1 MRILLHLGFSYFQN
15 FLIIERIV
23 NMELTLTILLF
34 LTGIVLI
41 VKGGDFFVDAATWIA
56 RVSGI
61 PQVIIGAT
69 IVSLATTLPEMLVS
83 VIAAMDGKVD
93 MAVGNAVGSVTANI
107 GLIMAISLI
116 FMPGAIKRK
125 DYVPKSIL
133 MFCSSLVIVASG
145 RIGNIDLFLSVVL
158 LILFI
163 LFLGE
168 NIRSTQNSMN
178 RKTPAAFHAAENTAA
193 IPLNS
198 ASPDTERS
206 VVVINIIKFIAGAA
220 GIVAGAN
227 LLVNNGSELARYI
240 GISERI
246 IGVTLVAVGTSLPE
260 LVTTITAIVKKQSSL
275 SIGNILGANIID
287 LTLILP
293 VSMIC
298 AQKPLPI
305 AASSALLDFPACLLV
320 GSIAIFPMI
329 ISSKFKRWQGFALLA
344 VYAIY
349 LVLTC
354 TA

>member
-1 MRILLHLGFSYFQN
+1 
-15 FLIIERIV
+15 
-23 NMELTLTILLF
+23 MELTLTILLF
-34 LTGIVLI
+34 LIGIVLI
-41 VKGGDFFVDAATWIA
+41 VKGGDFFVDAAAWMA
-56 RVSGI
+56 KASGI

-83 VIAAMDGKVD
+83 VIAAVDGKVD

-107 GLIMAISLI
+107 GLIMALSLL
-116 FMPGAIKRK
+116 FMPGIINRK

-145 RIGNIDLFLSVVL
+145 RVGSIDLFLSAVL
-158 LILFI
+158 MIFFV
-163 LFLGE
+163 LFLIE
-168 NIRSTQNSMN
+168 NIRSTQRSINKN
-178 RKTPAAFHAAENTAA
+178 TAALHAAENTAA
-193 IPLNS
+193 VSLP
-198 ASPDTERS
+198 ASKTDTEKS
-206 VVVINIIKFIAGAA
+206 VVITNIIKFIAGTI
-220 GIVAGAN
+220 GIVVGAN

-293 VSMIC
+293 ISMFC
-298 AQKPLPI
+298 AGKPLPI
-305 AASSALLDFPACLLV
+305 AVSSATLDFPACLLV
-320 GSIAIFPMI
+320 GCIAVIPMMI
-329 ISSKFKRWQGFALLA
+329 TSRFKRWQGFALLA
-344 VYAIY
+344 VYTIY

>member
-1 MRILLHLGFSYFQN
+1 
-15 FLIIERIV
+15 
-23 NMELTLTILLF
+23 MELTLTILLF

-198 ASPDTERS
+198 ASSDTERS

-246 IGVTLVAVGTSLPE
+246 IGVTLVAIGTSLPE
-260 LVTTITAIVKKQSSL
+260 LVTTITAIIKKQSSL

-293 VSMIC
+293 VSMVC
-298 AQKPLPI
+298 AGKPLPI
-305 AASSALLDFPACLLV
+305 ASSSAALDFPACLLV
-320 GSIAIFPMI
+320 GCIAIIPMM
-329 ISSKFKRWQGFALLA
+329 ISSKFKRWQGLALLA
-344 VYAIY
+344 VYAVY

-354 TA
+354 TS

>member
-1 MRILLHLGFSYFQN
+1 M
-15 FLIIERIV
+15 V

-34 LTGIVLI
+34 LIGIVLI

-56 RVSGI
+56 EVSGI
-61 PQVIIGAT
+61 PKVIIGAT
-69 IVSLATTLPEMLVS
+69 VVSLATTLPEMIVS
-83 VIAAMDGKVD
+83 VIAAVGGKVD

-116 FMPGAIKRK
+116 FMPCVIDRK
-125 DYVPKSIL
+125 DYVPKSVL

-145 RIGNIDLFLSVVL
+145 RNGYIGMFLSSILIILFVLFL
-158 LILFI
+158 I
-163 LFLGE
+163 E
-168 NIRSTQNSMN
+168 NIRSTQNSIN
-178 RKTPAAFHAAENTAA
+178 KAGSGIHSANSSSYSNKKSAAIHAAEYASAGSSTAIA
-193 IPLNS
+193 APLHKTG
-198 ASPDTERS
+198 TEKS
-206 VVVINIIKFIAGAA
+206 VVITNIIKFIAGAI
-220 GIVAGAN
+220 GIVVGAN

-260 LVTTITAIVKKQSSL
+260 LVTTITAIAKKQSSL

-293 VSMIC
+293 VSMVC
-298 AQKPLPI
+298 AGKPLPI
-305 AASSALLDFPACLLV
+305 AASSATLDFPACLLV
-320 GSIAIFPMI
+320 GSIAVIPMM
-329 ISSKFKRWQGFALLA
+329 ISSKFQRWQGFALLA
-344 VYAIY
+344 VYVVY

>member
-1 MRILLHLGFSYFQN
+1 
-15 FLIIERIV
+15 
-23 NMELTLTILLF
+23 MELTLTILLF

-145 RIGNIDLFLSVVL
+145 RIGNVNLFLSVVL

-198 ASPDTERS
+198 ASSDTERS
-206 VVVINIIKFIAGAA
+206 VVVTNIIKFIAGAA

>member
-1 MRILLHLGFSYFQN
+1 MHLGFSYFQN

-198 ASPDTERS
+198 ASSDTERS

>member
-1 MRILLHLGFSYFQN
+1 
-15 FLIIERIV
+15 
-23 NMELTLTILLF
+23 
-34 LTGIVLI
+34 
-41 VKGGDFFVDAATWIA
+41 
-56 RVSGI
+56 
-61 PQVIIGAT
+61 
-69 IVSLATTLPEMLVS
+69 
-83 VIAAMDGKVD
+83 
-93 MAVGNAVGSVTANI
+93 
-107 GLIMAISLI
+107 MAISLI

-198 ASPDTERS
+198 ASSDTERS

>member
-1 MRILLHLGFSYFQN
+1 
-15 FLIIERIV
+15 
-23 NMELTLTILLF
+23 MELTLTILLF

-41 VKGGDFFVDAATWIA
+41 VKGGDFFVDAATWIS

-145 RIGNIDLFLSVVL
+145 RIGNVNLFLSVVL

-198 ASPDTERS
+198 ASSDTERS

-320 GSIAIFPMI
+320 CSIAIFPMI

>member
-1 MRILLHLGFSYFQN
+1 
-15 FLIIERIV
+15 
-23 NMELTLTILLF
+23 MELMITILLF
-34 LTGIVLI
+34 LVGIALI
-41 VKGGDFFVDAATWIA
+41 VKGGDLFVDAATWMA
-56 RVSGI
+56 EVSGI
-61 PQVIIGAT
+61 PKVIIGAT
-69 IVSLATTLPEMLVS
+69 VVSLATTLPEMLVS
-83 VIAAMDGKVD
+83 VIAAVDGKVD

-107 GLIMAISLI
+107 GLIMALSLV
-116 FMPGAIKRK
+116 FMPGVINRK

-145 RIGNIDLFLSVVL
+145 RAGRIGIGLSVILIILFFLFL
-158 LILFI
+158 F
-163 LFLGE
+163 E
-168 NIRSTQNSMN
+168 NIRSAKNSMSGN
-178 RKTPAAFHAAENTAA
+178 SMAAQSDKNNMAALHAAEDAA
-193 IPLNS
+193 VLS
-198 ASPDTERS
+198 KAGAQKS
-206 VVVINIIKFIAGAA
+206 VVLANLVKFVAGAV
-220 GIVAGAN
+220 GIVVGAN

-298 AQKPLPI
+298 AGKPLPI
-305 AASSALLDFPACLLV
+305 AASSAMLDFPACLLV
-320 GSIAIFPMI
+320 GCIAVFPMI
-329 ISSKFKRWQGFALLA
+329 ITSKFKRWQGFALLS
-344 VYAIY
+344 VYAVY

>member
-1 MRILLHLGFSYFQN
+1 
-15 FLIIERIV
+15 
-23 NMELTLTILLF
+23 MELTLTILLF

-83 VIAAMDGKVD
+83 VIAAMDGKGD

-198 ASPDTERS
+198 ASSDTERS